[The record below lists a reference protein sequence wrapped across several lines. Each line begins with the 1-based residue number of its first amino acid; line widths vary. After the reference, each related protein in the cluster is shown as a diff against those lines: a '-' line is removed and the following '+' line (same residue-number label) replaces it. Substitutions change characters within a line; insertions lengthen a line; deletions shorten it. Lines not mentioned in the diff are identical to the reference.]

1 MQRLSAHLAARTAKL
16 STVSNRLNELN
27 ITIVL
32 LTSYP
37 SITGHNLAPLATLT
51 FSAPTLG
58 SDSETV

>member
-1 MQRLSAHLAARTAKL
+1 MLQCLSAHLAARTAKL

-27 ITIVL
+27 VTIVL
-32 LTSYP
+32 LTSS
-37 SITGHNLAPLATLT
+37 SITGLNLAPLATLT